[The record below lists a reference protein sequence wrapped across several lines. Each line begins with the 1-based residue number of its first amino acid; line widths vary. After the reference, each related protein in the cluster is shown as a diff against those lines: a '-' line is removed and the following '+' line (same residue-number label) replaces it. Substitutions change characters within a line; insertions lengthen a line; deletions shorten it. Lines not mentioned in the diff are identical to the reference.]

1 MLPKA
6 AREKLQT
13 QIQES
18 EQAREQAMNVMFA
31 LQKHYGYL
39 SDEAVREAAEL
50 LSMTPLEIDEL
61 ATFYDFIYREPVG
74 RYVIHVCDSAICW
87 MFGHESVLDY
97 LSGKLGI
104 RVGQTTEDGLFTLLV
119 VCCVGYCDH
128 APVML
133 INGKPYG
140 HLTPESIDRIIET
153 LRTRQPPLEE
163 VR

>member
-1 MLPKA
+1 MLPEA
-6 AREKLQT
+6 AREKLQK
-13 QIQES
+13 QIEES
-18 EQAREQAMNVMFA
+18 EQTREQAVNVMFA

-39 SDEAVREAAEL
+39 SDEAVQEAAEL

-87 MFGHESVLDY
+87 MFGCESALDY
-97 LSGKLGI
+97 LSRKLAVAAG
-104 RVGQTTEDGLFTLLV
+104 GTTADGLFTLLPT
-119 VCCVGYCDH
+119 CCVGYCDH

-133 INGKPYG
+133 INGKSYG
-140 HLTPESIDRIIET
+140 HLTPESIDQVLDT
-153 LRTRQPPLEE
+153 LRSRQPALEE

>member
-1 MLPKA
+1 MLPEA
-6 AREKLQT
+6 AREKLQK
-13 QIQES
+13 QIEES
-18 EQAREQAMNVMFA
+18 EQAREQAVNVMFA

-39 SDEAVREAAEL
+39 SDEAVHEAAEL

-87 MFGHESVLDY
+87 MFGCESVLDY
-97 LSGKLGI
+97 LSRKLAVAAG
-104 RVGQTTEDGLFTLLV
+104 GTTADGLFTLLPT
-119 VCCVGYCDH
+119 CCVGYCDH

-133 INGKPYG
+133 INGKSYG
-140 HLTPESIDRIIET
+140 HLTPESIDQVLDT
-153 LRTRQPPLEE
+153 LRSRQPALEE

>member
-1 MLPKA
+1 MLPEA
-6 AREKLQT
+6 AREKLQK
-13 QIQES
+13 QIEES
-18 EQAREQAMNVMFA
+18 EQTREQAVNVMFA

-39 SDEAVREAAEL
+39 SDEAVHEAAEL

-87 MFGHESVLDY
+87 MFGCESVLDY
-97 LSGKLGI
+97 LSRKLAVVAG
-104 RVGQTTEDGLFTLLV
+104 GTTADGLFTLLPT
-119 VCCVGYCDH
+119 CCVGYCDH

-133 INGKPYG
+133 INGKSYG
-140 HLTPESIDRIIET
+140 HLTPESIDQVLDT
-153 LRTRQPPLEE
+153 LRSRQPALEE